1 MKILE
6 YLSLHQI
13 IDIGIEYSDIIVDN
27 PFDFADDM
35 ASMHYFV
42 TEILWWERT
51 AVCNSKHSI
60 GHGGP
65 KDPRDDNYYFSETE
79 LSKSFTRNSTS
90 DQIQNYLNFIYHEYS
105 QYCLYPSFS
114 IEKIKTR

>member
-13 IDIGIEYSDIIVDN
+13 IGIGVGYSDIIVDN
-27 PFDFADDM
+27 PFDFVKDM
-35 ASMHYFV
+35 VSMDYFV

-51 AVCNSKHSI
+51 AVCDSKHSI

-65 KDPRDDNYYFSETE
+65 KDPRDDNYYFSETD
-79 LSKSFTRNSTS
+79 LSKSFTRDSS
-90 DQIQNYLNFIYHEYS
+90 YDQIQNYLESIYHEYS

-114 IEKIKTR
+114 IEKIKTK